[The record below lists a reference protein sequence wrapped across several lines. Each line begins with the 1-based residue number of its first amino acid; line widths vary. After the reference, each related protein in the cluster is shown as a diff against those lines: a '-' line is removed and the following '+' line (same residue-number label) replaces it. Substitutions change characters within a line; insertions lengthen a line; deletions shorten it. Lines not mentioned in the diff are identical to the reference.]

1 MIYKMSSSL
10 RVAISLQT
18 PTYFDQMNE
27 RMDGVLTPRVFGIPS
42 FNAQGAPIIITK
54 VGPVKLTPNEFSYQL
69 STPLRLSGGAAYLLG
84 KKALISLDM
93 EYVNYPGMKLASAE
107 LSATDDLNFQ
117 NKYNSQTQKN
127 FQAGINIKAGTE
139 IRLTPSF
146 SLRGGVASFG
156 NSYSATFDSIDRTML
171 QFSGGIGYRSNQ
183 FYVDL
188 TGYQRTGKDAFTPYT
203 LKNTADYSSA
213 TLTLTQSQ
221 FLVSA
226 GVYF

>member
-1 MIYKMSSSL
+1 
-10 RVAISLQT
+10 
-18 PTYFDQMNE
+18 
-27 RMDGVLTPRVFGIPS
+27 
-42 FNAQGAPIIITK
+42 
-54 VGPVKLTPNEFSYQL
+54 
-69 STPLRLSGGAAYLLG
+69 
-84 KKALISLDM
+84 M
-93 EYVNYPGMKLASAE
+93 EYVNYPGMKVASAE
-107 LSATDDLNFQ
+107 LAPTDDLNFQ

-146 SLRGGVASFG
+146 SLRAGVASFG
-156 NSYSATFDSIDRTML
+156 NSYSSTFDSIDRTMF
-171 QFSGGIGYRSNQ
+171 QVSGGIGYRSNQ

-203 LKNTADYSSA
+203 LKNTADFSSA

-221 FLVSA
+221 FLMSA

>member
-1 MIYKMSSSL
+1 
-10 RVAISLQT
+10 
-18 PTYFDQMNE
+18 
-27 RMDGVLTPRVFGIPS
+27 
-42 FNAQGAPIIITK
+42 
-54 VGPVKLTPNEFSYQL
+54 
-69 STPLRLSGGAAYLLG
+69 
-84 KKALISLDM
+84 
-93 EYVNYPGMKLASAE
+93 
-107 LSATDDLNFQ
+107 
-117 NKYNSQTQKN
+117 
-127 FQAGINIKAGTE
+127 
-139 IRLTPSF
+139 
-146 SLRGGVASFG
+146 
-156 NSYSATFDSIDRTML
+156 ML